1 MRARAT
7 SRKNHL
13 ESIGPGV
20 GAAIAQ
26 LLRDSLIYMN
36 SLHRCGS
43 SQGWLPMCVFR
54 DASIQPKVSLAGTVA
69 TIVVACASS
78 GATLVR

>member
-1 MRARAT
+1 MQSRWPRAT

-26 LLRDSLIYMN
+26 LLRDSLVYMD
-36 SLHRCGS
+36 SLH
-43 SQGWLPMCVFR
+43 
-54 DASIQPKVSLAGTVA
+54 
-69 TIVVACASS
+69 
-78 GATLVR
+78 